1 MTTPSKKSDQMNQF
15 LENLSIKMFKGVS
28 RAVSI
33 AQDICVCCKGDASTF
48 TDELSIKEF
57 SISGMCQKCQ
67 DEVFENPPIE
77 NHDYFS
83 DISKTFKLL

>member
-1 MTTPSKKSDQMNQF
+1 MSTPSKKSPQMHEF

-33 AQDICVCCKGDASTF
+33 AENVCVCCKGDASTF

-67 DEVFENPPIE
+67 DEIFEDPPVENP
-77 NHDYFS
+77 DYFS

>member
-28 RAVSI
+28 RATSI
-33 AQDICVCCKGDASTF
+33 AQNVCVCCKGDASTF

-57 SISGMCQKCQ
+57 TISGMCQTCQ

-77 NHDYFS
+77 NPDYFS